1 MNSQPRT
8 ASAATP
14 AGVMVY
20 RVSLALFLAIAVAR
34 MHDFISVL
42 EYFRPGKLLVLPLL
56 LTLVVALPRWQLFAA
71 MRTTTAKCIGVM
83 VAVAG
88 LSIPLALWPSNSA
101 HAFAQAL
108 VPALVLFAV
117 IAVGFAD
124 RRTAGLCILSF
135 VLAVGIDALYLL
147 VGPAPTKAGRPY
159 IGPALDP
166 NDSAALF
173 VTTLPWAMLLMS
185 DRGVKRFLGLAVAI
199 LLAAGVVATGSRG
212 GVVGL
217 VTVGLLLIVRAE
229 RKRRW
234 TYVFVVAACAAAF
247 ALTADEARRERFETI
262 FAPKTDYNMT
272 EREGRIQVW
281 QRGLRYMA
289 THALLGVGL
298 DNFEIAEGVLGRD
311 QNAHHGVRYTA
322 AHNAFIQVGAELGV
336 IGLAAFAF
344 GLWSAGRDCRRVQ
357 RLAALDRNTHPQI
370 AAMEERLSATAF
382 CSLCGL
388 VTTMCFLSLA
398 YHPITLFALGACV
411 GVRAGSPY
419 AAYEA
424 PWVMRAVRIFPI
436 PPRRDGGGLVHAAGG
451 TAR

>member
-1 MNSQPRT
+1 MISEPRT
-8 ASAATP
+8 TSARTP
-14 AGVMVY
+14 AGVMIF

-34 MHDFISVL
+34 MHDFIAVL
-42 EYFRPGKLLVLPLL
+42 EYFRPGKLLVLPLV

-71 MRTTTAKCIGVM
+71 MRTTTAKCVAAI
-83 VAVAG
+83 VAVAV
-88 LSIPLALWPSNSA
+88 LSIPLSLWPSNSA
-101 HAFAQAL
+101 QSFAQAL
-108 VPALVLFAV
+108 VPSLLLFAV
-117 IAVGFAD
+117 IGVGFAD
-124 RRTAGLCILSF
+124 RRTAGFCILTF

-147 VGPAPTKAGRPY
+147 AGPAPTKAGRPY

-173 VTTLPWAMLLMS
+173 VTTVPWAMLLVS
-185 DRGVKRFLGLAVAI
+185 DRGLKRVLGLAVAI

-217 VTVGLLLIVRAE
+217 VAVGLLLVVRAE

-234 TYVFVVAACAAAF
+234 TYVLVVAACAAAF
-247 ALTADEARRERFETI
+247 ALTADEERRARFETI
-262 FAPKTDYNMT
+262 FAPKTDYNVT

-281 QRGLRYMA
+281 QRGLRYMV
-289 THALLGVGL
+289 THPVLGVGL

-311 QNAHHGVRYTA
+311 VNARHGVRYTA

-336 IGLAAFAF
+336 IGLAAFLFA
-344 GLWSAGRDCRRVQ
+344 LWSAGRDCRRIQ
-357 RLAALDRNTHPQI
+357 KLAALDRHINPRI
-370 AAMEERLSATAF
+370 ADVEERLAATAL
-382 CSLCGL
+382 CALCGL

-398 YHPITLFALGACV
+398 YHPISLFALGVCV

-424 PWVMRAVRIFPI
+424 PWVMR
-436 PPRRDGGGLVHAAGG
+436 PRRDSLLALHRGAIAHVAVDAAG
-451 TAR
+451 

>member
-1 MNSQPRT
+1 MISEIRT
-8 ASAATP
+8 ASARTP
-14 AGVMVY
+14 AGVLIF

-71 MRTTTAKCIGVM
+71 MRTTAAKCVAVM
-83 VAVAG
+83 VAIAV

-101 HAFAQAL
+101 HVFAQAL
-108 VPALVLFAV
+108 IPSLVLFAV

-124 RRTAGLCILSF
+124 RRTAGFCILFF

-173 VTTLPWAMLLMS
+173 VTTLPWAMLLLS
-185 DRGVKRFLGLAVAI
+185 DRGARRLVGLAVAI

-217 VTVGLLLIVRAE
+217 VVVGLLLVVHAE

-234 TYVFVVAACAAAF
+234 TYVLVVAVCAAAF
-247 ALTADEARRERFETI
+247 ALTADEARRARFETI
-262 FAPKTDYNMT
+262 FAPKKDYNMT

-289 THALLGVGL
+289 THPVLGVGL
-298 DNFEIAEGVLGRD
+298 DNFDIAEGVLGHEGSVRR
-311 QNAHHGVRYTA
+311 GGIRYTA

-336 IGLAAFAF
+336 IGLAAFLF
-344 GLWSAGRDCRRVQ
+344 GLWSAGRDCRQIQ
-357 RLAALDRNTHPQI
+357 RLAALDRHTHRHI
-370 AAMEERLSATAF
+370 AEVEERLATSAF
-382 CSLCGL
+382 CALCGL

-419 AAYEA
+419 AAYQG
-424 PWVMRAVRIFPI
+424 PLVKPTVRVSSLV
-436 PPRRDGGGLVHAAGG
+436 RDRGAIAHATGGAA
-451 TAR
+451 R